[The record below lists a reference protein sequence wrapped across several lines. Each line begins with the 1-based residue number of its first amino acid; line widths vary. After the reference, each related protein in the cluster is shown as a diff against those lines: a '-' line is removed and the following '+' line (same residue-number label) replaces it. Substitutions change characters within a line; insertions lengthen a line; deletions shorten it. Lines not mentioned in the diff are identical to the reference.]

1 MLYCYNKDCKFYLVK
16 TKTWI
21 NIIQTSIRLRTNNKL
36 FSFYNEYLGLVPW
49 VIYDNDGG
57 WESEVERE
65 IVIVEDGNCFVEKNR
80 DSRDLFKNKMVN

>member
-1 MLYCYNKDCKFYLVK
+1 MFKFFLYHCGFYSLEK
-16 TKTWI
+16 I
-21 NIIQTSIRLRTNNKL
+21 GLC
-36 FSFYNEYLGLVPW
+36 NEYLGLVPW